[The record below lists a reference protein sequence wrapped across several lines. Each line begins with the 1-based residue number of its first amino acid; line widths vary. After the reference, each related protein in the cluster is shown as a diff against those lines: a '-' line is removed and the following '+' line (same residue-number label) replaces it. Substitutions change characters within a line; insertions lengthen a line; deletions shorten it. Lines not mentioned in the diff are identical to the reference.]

1 MRGARREGAGHVW
14 ARAGGRT
21 PLTSAVPAVRDPQL
35 RVLALGTLELTT
47 GQKGPSVRRTER
59 LLGGPPA
66 VQAAVFVL
74 VLIDSQ
80 KLQEGK
86 KKRRSQT
93 DLRTRSAER
102 QSQAA
107 PRGHLAWGWGPQAAA
122 AGQPLRGQSHRPR
135 HRPGD
140 WQPPHLGCTLAGG
153 RRAPCVVQRAGA
165 PLP

>member
-47 GQKGPSVRRTER
+47 GQEGPSVRCTER

-86 KKRRSQT
+86 KKKKKPDRFT
-93 DLRTRSAER
+93 DTFCRAAVTGGPPRPLSVGVGTTGSSSRPASER
-102 QSQAA
+102 PEPPPAA
-107 PRGHLAWGWGPQAAA
+107 PSW
-122 AGQPLRGQSHRPR
+122 
-135 HRPGD
+135 
-140 WQPPHLGCTLAGG
+140 
-153 RRAPCVVQRAGA
+153 
-165 PLP
+165 